1 MKRIL
6 FYSIAASAICAMA
19 TSSADAATRKHH
31 PKGHY
36 EATAAKLH
44 KVANRQLAVGEPMQM
59 SVGRSMGG
67 DSIERNAYETQKWGL
82 LGP

>member
-6 FYSIAASAICAMA
+6 FYSVAASAVCAIAM
-19 TSSADAATRKHH
+19 SNADAATRKHH

-36 EATAAKLH
+36 EVAGAKLK
-44 KVANRQLAVGEPMQM
+44 KVANRQLVVSEPTQM

-67 DSIERNAYETQKWGL
+67 DSIERSAYEIQKWGL